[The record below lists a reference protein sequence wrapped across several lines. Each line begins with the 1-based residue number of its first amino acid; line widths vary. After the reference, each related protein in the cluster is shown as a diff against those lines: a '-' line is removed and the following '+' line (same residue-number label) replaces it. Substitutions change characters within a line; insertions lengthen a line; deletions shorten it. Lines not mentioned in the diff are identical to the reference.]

1 MSWAS
6 FSPVMGFPLCV
17 YRVSFLCMC
26 TVETIY
32 FDIQRYKV
40 YFCLFRGK
48 HVDIPSGREK
58 PFGLLIFYSLT

>member
-1 MSWAS
+1 
-6 FSPVMGFPLCV
+6 
-17 YRVSFLCMC
+17 MC